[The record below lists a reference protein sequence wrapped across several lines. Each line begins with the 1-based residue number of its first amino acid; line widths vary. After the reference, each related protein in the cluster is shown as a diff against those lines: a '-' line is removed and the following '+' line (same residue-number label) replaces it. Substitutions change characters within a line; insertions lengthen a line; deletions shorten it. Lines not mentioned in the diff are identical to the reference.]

1 MEAANDSKI
10 KKPSARSHVAGKGG
24 RETLLVT
31 GAGGAL
37 GRRVVTRLKDDYNV
51 VGVDFRWRKN
61 LDPDI
66 VHYEVDFNKRSFED
80 VFREHEFAGILH
92 LGRIIASEMTRPRRY
107 DSNVLGAQ
115 RLFQLGV
122 KYGVSRVLVLS
133 THFVYGA
140 HPLNPALL
148 DEDAPLKASSVTGE
162 LVDSVETES
171 LASIFLYKHPETS
184 VIILRPCNILGP
196 DVHNA
201 LSRLL
206 TQEYAPYLAGF
217 SPMMQFLHVSD
228 MADAVVLA
236 FKKDV
241 RGVFNVA
248 PDDWIGLQDAMELC
262 GCTKLPLPSIPPLLP
277 KMLTTV
283 FGRWSYPSYLIN
295 YLKYP
300 VVIDGS
306 AFRETFGFRPKRS
319 LDEIFEYY
327 RREKAKAKV
336 A

>member
-1 MEAANDSKI
+1 MDAAGETKI
-10 KKPSARSHVAGKGG
+10 KKPSAHGHGAPQT
-24 RETLLVT
+24 REKLLVT

-37 GRRVVTRLKDDYNV
+37 GRRVVTRLKDDYEV

-80 VFREHEFAGILH
+80 VFREHQFAGILH
-92 LGRIIASEMTRPRRY
+92 LGRIMASEATRPRRY
-107 DSNVLGAQ
+107 DSNVLGTQ

-122 KYGVSRVLVLS
+122 KYGVSRILVLS

-162 LVDSVETES
+162 LVDAVETES
-171 LASIFLYKHPETS
+171 LANIFLYKHPETS

-206 TQEYAPYLAGF
+206 MQEYAPYLAGF
-217 SPMMQFLHVSD
+217 SPMLQFLHVSD
-228 MADAVVLA
+228 MADAVMLA
-236 FKKDV
+236 FRKEV

-262 GCTKLPLPSIPPLLP
+262 GCKRVPLPSIPPLVP
-277 KMLTTV
+277 KVLTTL

-327 RREKAKAKV
+327 RREKAKAKS
-336 A
+336 AA